1 MEQSNILSP
10 HVPTL
15 ELIARNLDDSDRS
28 FAANGVHLSEVNS
41 ADVLVIGSGGA
52 GLRAA
57 IEACDQGAR
66 TILISNGATGKS
78 GATMLAG
85 ADVTLDGGS
94 AAKIGLPGNEEDS
107 KERFLHDII
116 VQGYHLNN
124 QKLVESYVRDA
135 AARTKELID
144 WGVKYVWDGKRA
156 LLTQGVELNR
166 VLVEQ
171 TRKRNI
177 TITDDIY
184 MTDLLTEGNTVV
196 GAAGININH
205 GEIRVFEAKA
215 VVIATGG
222 WQRAYSFTSAPGGMT
237 GTMHGAALR
246 AGASLVNMEM
256 VTFCPN
262 VILWPP
268 ALRGDIFP
276 YILIEMFG
284 DLLEKHGRPFLK
296 DEYDPSI
303 YRIATTTEWN
313 KLIFSVAGTRVVL
326 RGDGSPRGGTY
337 YSIKTVPLNILEEA
351 EKLYP
356 GWRWLRT
363 DFSPLMDWLKAGN
376 AVEVAPAAHYME
388 GGILVDENAATT
400 LKGLY
405 AAGEC
410 SGGLFGANRVASA
423 ITQILVQGA
432 IAGKSA
438 AEFSKVRK
446 TVEPDTKQLDKI
458 QARLLSPF
466 TKENGLR
473 PVEVKK
479 RVKKI
484 ADEHLWVLRNGKGL
498 KTAISELEAIL
509 FKDIPELSLK
519 TAARAYNKEWL
530 DVIEIESIVQ
540 VLLASARS
548 ALYRTESRGVHNRT
562 DYPLTNN
569 NTWLREIVTRNV
581 KGKLTL
587 TTRPV
592 TITKLKPPKGKFSFE
607 EGIIRAVK
615 ELGE

>member
-1 MEQSNILSP
+1 MSE
-10 HVPTL
+10 
-15 ELIARNLDDSDRS
+15 
-28 FAANGVHLSEVNS
+28 ANSTE
-41 ADVLVIGSGGA
+41 VLVIGSGGA

-57 IEACDQGAR
+57 IEASDQGAS
-66 TILISNGATGKS
+66 TLLISNGATGKS

-85 ADVTLDGGS
+85 ADVTLDGAS

-107 KERFLHDII
+107 KESFLHDIV
-116 VQGYHLNN
+116 VQGYYLNN

-135 AARTKELID
+135 GARTKELID

-171 TRKRNI
+171 ARKRNV
-177 TITDDIY
+177 TIIDDVY
-184 MTDLLTEGNTVV
+184 MTDLLTQGNCVV
-196 GAAGININH
+196 GAVGVGVNQ
-205 GEIRVFEAKA
+205 GDIRVFQARST
-215 VVIATGG
+215 VIATGG

-237 GTMHGAALR
+237 GAMHAAALR

-284 DLLEKHGRPFLK
+284 DLLERHGRPFLR

-313 KLIFSVAGTRVVL
+313 KLIFSLASTKVVQ

-363 DFSPLMDWLKAGN
+363 DFSTLIDWLKAGN

-388 GGILVDENAATT
+388 GGILVDEHAATT

-438 AEFSKVRK
+438 AEFSKQAK
-446 TVEPDTKQLDKI
+446 TTELDRKQLEKI
-458 QARLLSPF
+458 QTRLLSPF
-466 TKENGLR
+466 KKENGPHAPEL
-473 PVEVKK
+473 KK
-479 RVKKI
+479 RVRII
-484 ADEHLWVLRNGKGL
+484 ADERLWVLRNGKDL
-498 KTAISELEAIL
+498 TKAVSELESIL
-509 FKDIPELSLK
+509 SEEIPKLSLQTK
-519 TAARAYNKEWL
+519 TRVYNKEWL
-530 DVIEIESIVQ
+530 DAIEIDAIVQ

-569 NTWLREIVTRNV
+569 NTWLREIITRNI

-587 TTRPV
+587 ATRPI
-592 TITKLKPPKGKFSFE
+592 TITKLKSPKGKFSFE

>member
-1 MEQSNILSP
+1 MKINSSPTGKSVPGMSETLS
-10 HVPTL
+10 T
-15 ELIARNLDDSDRS
+15 
-28 FAANGVHLSEVNS
+28 
-41 ADVLVIGSGGA
+41 DVLVIGSGGA

-57 IEACDQGAR
+57 IEASDLGAS
-66 TILISNGATGKS
+66 TALVSNGATGKS

-85 ADVTLDGGS
+85 ADVTLDGAG
-94 AAKIGLPGNEEDS
+94 AAKIGLAGNEEDS
-107 KERFLHDII
+107 KEKFLHDII
-116 VQGYHLNN
+116 VQGYYLNN
-124 QKLVESYVRDA
+124 QRLVEAYVRDA
-135 AARTKELID
+135 PIRTKELID
-144 WGVKYVWDGKRA
+144 WGVKYTWDGKRA

-166 VLVEQ
+166 VLTEQ

-177 TITDDIY
+177 TILDDIY
-184 MTDLLTEGNTVV
+184 MTDLLTLGGSVV
-196 GAAGININH
+196 GAVGVDVNL
-205 GEIRVFEAKA
+205 GEVQVFKAKS
-215 VVIATGG
+215 VVVATGG

-237 GTMHGAALR
+237 GAMHAAALR

-284 DLLEKHGRPFLK
+284 DLLEKHGRAFLR

-313 KLIFSVAGTRVVL
+313 KLIFSMACTRVVM

-337 YSIKTVPLNILEEA
+337 YSIKAVPSNILEEA

-363 DFSPLMDWLKAGN
+363 DFSSLMDWLKVGN

-388 GGILVDENAATT
+388 GGILVDERAATT
-400 LKGLY
+400 VKGLY

-438 AEFSKVRK
+438 AQFSKR
-446 TVEPDTKQLDKI
+446 KQLAEPNKKQVDEIKI
-458 QARLLSPF
+458 RLLSHLHNKGRVRAP
-466 TKENGLR
+466 GL
-473 PVEVKK
+473 KK
-479 RVKKI
+479 QVRKI
-484 ADEHLWVLRNGKGL
+484 ADDYLWVLRNGEGL
-498 KTAISELEAIL
+498 KTAVSELEKIL
-509 FKDIPELSLK
+509 SRDIPQLSIE
-519 TAARAYNKEWL
+519 TTARAYNKEWI
-530 DVIEIESIVQ
+530 DTIEIESIVQ

-548 ALYRTESRGVHNRT
+548 ALYRTESRGVHNRS

-569 NTWLREIVTRNV
+569 NTWLREIVTRTV
-581 KGKLTL
+581 RGRLTL
-587 TTRPV
+587 STRPI

>member
-1 MEQSNILSP
+1 MS
-10 HVPTL
+10 
-15 ELIARNLDDSDRS
+15 DDIST
-28 FAANGVHLSEVNS
+28 
-41 ADVLVIGSGGA
+41 DVLVIGSGGA

-57 IEACDQGAR
+57 IEASDLGVS
-66 TILISNGATGKS
+66 TTLISNGVMGKS

-85 ADVTLDGGS
+85 ADITLDGAG
-94 AAKIGLPGNEEDS
+94 AAKIGLVGNEEDS
-107 KERFLHDII
+107 KEKFFHDII
-116 VQGYHLNN
+116 VQGYYLNN
-124 QKLVESYVRDA
+124 QKLVEAYVRDA
-135 AARTKELID
+135 PARTKELID
-144 WGVKYVWDGKRA
+144 WGVKYTWDGKRA
-156 LLTQGVELNR
+156 VLTQGIELNR
-166 VLVEQ
+166 VLTEQ
-171 TRKRNI
+171 TRKRKI
-177 TITDDIY
+177 TILDDVY
-184 MTDLLTEGNTVV
+184 ATDLLTEGSTVV
-196 GAAGININH
+196 GAVGVDVNQ
-205 GEIRVFEAKA
+205 GEVQVFRAKS
-215 VVIATGG
+215 VVVATGG

-237 GTMHGAALR
+237 GAMQGAALR

-284 DLLEKHGRPFLK
+284 DLLEKHGRPFLR

-313 KLIFSVAGTRVVL
+313 KLIFSMACTRIVM

-337 YSIKTVPLNILEEA
+337 YSIKTVPTNIVEEA
-351 EKLYP
+351 EKLYQ

-363 DFSPLMDWLKAGN
+363 DFSSLMDWLKAGN

-388 GGILVDENAATT
+388 GGILVNEHAATT

-432 IAGKSA
+432 IAGRSA
-438 AEFSKVRK
+438 AEFSKSK
-446 TVEPDTKQLDKI
+446 EIKEPNKKQLDEI
-458 QARLLSPF
+458 QTRLFSPF
-466 TKENGLR
+466 QNRSRICAPAL
-473 PVEVKK
+473 KK
-479 RVKKI
+479 RVRKI
-484 ADEHLWVLRNGKGL
+484 ADEYLWVLRNGKGL
-498 KTAISELEAIL
+498 KTAISHLEAIQS
-509 FKDIPELSLK
+509 KDIPQLSFE
-519 TAARAYNKEWL
+519 TVARSYNKEWI
-530 DVIEIESIVQ
+530 DAIEIESCVQ

-548 ALYRTESRGVHNRT
+548 ALHRTESRGVHNRS

-569 NTWLREIVTRNV
+569 NAWLREIVTRSV
-581 KGKLTL
+581 KGKLIL
-587 TTRPV
+587 STRPV
-592 TITKLKPPKGKFSFE
+592 TITKVRPPKGKFSFE

>member
-1 MEQSNILSP
+1 M
-10 HVPTL
+10 L
-15 ELIARNLDDSDRS
+15 ETPST
-28 FAANGVHLSEVNS
+28 
-41 ADVLVIGSGGA
+41 DVLVVGSGGA

-57 IEACDQGAR
+57 IEASDLGAS
-66 TILISNGATGKS
+66 TTLISNGVAGKS

-85 ADVTLDGGS
+85 ADVTLDGAG
-94 AAKIGLPGNEEDS
+94 AAKIGLSGNEEDS
-107 KERFLHDII
+107 KENFLHDIV
-116 VQGYHLNN
+116 VQGYYLNN
-124 QKLVESYVRDA
+124 QRLVEAYVRDA
-135 AARTKELID
+135 PARTKELID
-144 WGVKYVWDGKRA
+144 WGVKYTWDGKRA
-156 LLTQGVELNR
+156 LLTQGIELNR
-166 VLVEQ
+166 VLTEQ

-177 TITDDIY
+177 TLINDVY
-184 MTDLLTEGNTVV
+184 VTDLLTQGNTIV
-196 GAAGININH
+196 GAVGVDLNL
-205 GEIRVFEAKA
+205 GEIQAFKAKSI
-215 VVIATGG
+215 VVATGG

-237 GTMHGAALR
+237 GAMHGAALR

-268 ALRGDIFP
+268 PLRGDIFP

-284 DLLEKHGRPFLK
+284 DLLEKHGRPFLR

-313 KLIFSVAGTRVVL
+313 KLIFSLACTRVVM

-337 YSIKTVPLNILEEA
+337 YSIKTVPSNILEEA

-363 DFSPLMDWLKAGN
+363 DFSPLMEWLKAGN

-388 GGILVDENAATT
+388 GGILVDEHAAST

-438 AEFSKVRK
+438 AEFSKNKEAR
-446 TVEPDTKQLDKI
+446 EPNKKQFNEI
-458 QARLLSPF
+458 ETRLLSPF
-466 TKENGLR
+466 GNKGRVRAPGL
-473 PVEVKK
+473 KK
-479 RVKKI
+479 RVKEI
-484 ADEHLWVLRNGKGL
+484 ADHHLWVLRNGKGL
-498 KTAISELEAIL
+498 KAAISMLEGIMSR
-509 FKDIPELSLK
+509 DIPHLSIE
-519 TAARAYNKEWL
+519 TTARAYNKEWI
-530 DVIEIESIVQ
+530 DTIEVESTVH

-548 ALYRTESRGVHNRT
+548 ALYRTESRGVHNRS

-569 NTWLREIVTRNV
+569 NTWLREIVTRAV

-587 TTRPV
+587 STRPL

-607 EGIIRAVK
+607 DGIIRAVK

>member
-1 MEQSNILSP
+1 M
-10 HVPTL
+10 L
-15 ELIARNLDDSDRS
+15 ETPST
-28 FAANGVHLSEVNS
+28 
-41 ADVLVIGSGGA
+41 DVLVVGSGGA

-57 IEACDQGAR
+57 IEASDLGAS
-66 TILISNGATGKS
+66 TTLISNGVAGKS

-85 ADVTLDGGS
+85 ADVTLDGAG
-94 AAKIGLPGNEEDS
+94 AAKIGLSGNEEDS
-107 KERFLHDII
+107 KENFLHDIV
-116 VQGYHLNN
+116 VQGYYLNN
-124 QKLVESYVRDA
+124 QRLVEAYVRDA
-135 AARTKELID
+135 PARTKELID
-144 WGVKYVWDGKRA
+144 WGVKYTWDGKRA
-156 LLTQGVELNR
+156 LLTQGIELNR
-166 VLVEQ
+166 VLTEQ

-177 TITDDIY
+177 TLINDVY
-184 MTDLLTEGNTVV
+184 VTDLLTQGNTIV
-196 GAAGININH
+196 GAVGVDLNL
-205 GEIRVFEAKA
+205 GEIQAFKAKSI
-215 VVIATGG
+215 VVATGG

-237 GTMHGAALR
+237 GAMHGAALR

-268 ALRGDIFP
+268 PLRGDIFP

-284 DLLEKHGRPFLK
+284 DLLEKHGRPFLR

-313 KLIFSVAGTRVVL
+313 KLIFSLACTRVVM

-337 YSIKTVPLNILEEA
+337 YSIKTVPSNILEEA

-363 DFSPLMDWLKAGN
+363 DFSPLMEWLKAGN

-388 GGILVDENAATT
+388 GGILVDEHAAST

-438 AEFSKVRK
+438 AEFSKNKEAR
-446 TVEPDTKQLDKI
+446 EPNKKQFNEI
-458 QARLLSPF
+458 ETRLLSPF
-466 TKENGLR
+466 GNKGRVRAPGL
-473 PVEVKK
+473 KK
-479 RVKKI
+479 RVKEI
-484 ADEHLWVLRNGKGL
+484 ADHHLWVLRNGKGL
-498 KTAISELEAIL
+498 KAAISMLEGIMSR
-509 FKDIPELSLK
+509 DIPHLSIE
-519 TAARAYNKEWL
+519 TTARAYNKEWI
-530 DVIEIESIVQ
+530 DTIEVESTVQ

-548 ALYRTESRGVHNRT
+548 ALYRTESRGVHNRS

-569 NTWLREIVTRNV
+569 NTWLREIVTRAF

-587 TTRPV
+587 STRPL

-607 EGIIRAVK
+607 DGIIRAVK